1 MVKVSAVLVAV
12 GIVGVLFGIVP
23 LPGTGLLYGILVTLA
38 GIAAWKT
45 GY

>member
-1 MVKVSAVLVAV
+1 MTDVSTVLVP
-12 GIVGVLFGIVP
+12 VGVLGLLFGAVP

-38 GIAAWKT
+38 GLAAWKA